1 MGLTLSFEY
10 KNFDITS
17 VSRASLGNYASNRM
31 EAASNYTQ
39 ITNLNRLSN
48 VHRSY
53 LDTRLTVFLIKIM
66 SVIIMYKMHHSS
78 EWII

>member
-1 MGLTLSFEY
+1 MICISCKLYRVVYFEY

-53 LDTRLTVFLIKIM
+53 LDTRVVRLLLLYFPTTL
-66 SVIIMYKMHHSS
+66 Y
-78 EWII
+78 